1 VIQYLWL
8 WNNEME
14 KVQSDW
20 SLIDWERVKF
30 RQCAGLNF
38 ASGYFFFSYLLFR
51 TVSMVSVS
59 LLLALSLITI
69 CCFICGS
76 DLVID
81 SDVIEKDLYKR
92 LGLRKNASLN
102 DIKKAFRKLARKYH
116 PDKLSALNDTLTT
129 DSSVFHEVALAYE
142 ILSSKAA
149 REEYD
154 RQREVWEYEMNRSK
168 ILSDA
173 YSSRKFDA
181 IRHSVNEVYNDND
194 AFTGVYEDTAA
205 VDYDSPFV
213 YETYQP
219 TIVGP
224 RLGAEQVE
232 C

>member
-1 VIQYLWL
+1 
-8 WNNEME
+8 
-14 KVQSDW
+14 
-20 SLIDWERVKF
+20 
-30 RQCAGLNF
+30 
-38 ASGYFFFSYLLFR
+38 
-51 TVSMVSVS
+51 
-59 LLLALSLITI
+59 
-69 CCFICGS
+69 
-76 DLVID
+76 
-81 SDVIEKDLYKR
+81 
-92 LGLRKNASLN
+92 
-102 DIKKAFRKLARKYH
+102 
-116 PDKLSALNDTLTT
+116 
-129 DSSVFHEVALAYE
+129 
-142 ILSSKAA
+142 
-149 REEYD
+149 
-154 RQREVWEYEMNRSK
+154 MNRSK